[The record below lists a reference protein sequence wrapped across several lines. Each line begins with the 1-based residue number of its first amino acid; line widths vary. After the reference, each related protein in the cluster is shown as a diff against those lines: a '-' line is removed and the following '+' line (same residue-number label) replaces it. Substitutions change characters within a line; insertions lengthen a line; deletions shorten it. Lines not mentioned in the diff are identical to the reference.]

1 MVSAQDEYNDE
12 TVEVRTNPLPE
23 TSPSKKFKKV
33 VGEQRI
39 LKTTCHATF

>member
-23 TSPSKKFKKV
+23 TLFAI
-33 VGEQRI
+33 EEI
-39 LKTTCHATF
+39 